1 MKKILLFILLCA
13 IGLKAQYKEVLFD
26 TDTPVLRLQIQQST
40 PTAQSYTMAGT
51 AGTKSYVSWGDGTVE
66 LISWTGAD
74 QTISH
79 TPSVSGYLW
88 VRFNNPQNI
97 TKFRYETEQ
106 KLYFSLSWF
115 TVCKNLTYFYQANV
129 VTTSITGNLSS
140 IPNATYVDI
149 SGSNTVTGNLS
160 SIPNA
165 TIVGI
170 AGSNTVTGN
179 LSSIPNA
186 TIVGIGGS
194 NTVTGNLSS
203 IPNATTVSIW
213 GSNTVTGD
221 LSSISKATYV
231 SIWGSNTVAEYTSPV
246 SWSNSMNYFA
256 VVPIASGGLDA
267 TEIDNLIIDLDG
279 STWAGSNKTLIL
291 TGTNAAPTAAANDAL
306 TSLALKGVS
315 VSTN

>member
-66 LISWTGAD
+66 LISWPGAD

-165 TIVGI
+165 T
-170 AGSNTVTGN
+170 
-179 LSSIPNA
+179 
-186 TIVGIGGS
+186 
-194 NTVTGNLSS
+194 
-203 IPNATTVSIW
+203 TVSIW
-213 GSNTVTGD
+213 GSNTVTVD

>member
-203 IPNATTVSIW
+203 IPNATYVGIG
-213 GSNTVTGD
+213 GSNTVTGN
-221 LSSISKATYV
+221 LSSIPNATY
-231 SIWGSNTVAEYTSPV
+231 
-246 SWSNSMNYFA
+246 
-256 VVPIASGGLDA
+256 
-267 TEIDNLIIDLDG
+267 
-279 STWAGSNKTLIL
+279 
-291 TGTNAAPTAAANDAL
+291 
-306 TSLALKGVS
+306 
-315 VSTN
+315 